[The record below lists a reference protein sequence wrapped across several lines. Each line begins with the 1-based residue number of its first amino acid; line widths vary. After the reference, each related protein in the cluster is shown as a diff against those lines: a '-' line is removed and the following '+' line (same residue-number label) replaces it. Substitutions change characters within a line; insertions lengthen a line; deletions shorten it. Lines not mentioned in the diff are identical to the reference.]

1 VKSDEILFTTLE
13 TGTVVFPYVIKNTNG
28 DSATADQIIEVT
40 PVAGGG
46 SGSGAPTATD
56 DSYSMDQGETIEIR
70 PLNKGV
76 NDSDPDNLDLIVFS
90 IGGIEVD
97 YTALPDTI
105 VMKGVGTV
113 IVKSDEILFTTLET
127 GTVVFPYVIKNT
139 NGDSATA
146 DQIIEVTP
154 VAGSGSGSGAPI
166 AVDDA
171 YTTDKDEAVI
181 IYPLTRGIND
191 SAPSGDPLKITHIAG
206 QQVTYNALPQTIF
219 VSQGGSIIVY
229 TANNIEFIPTVS
241 FLGEVIF
248 SYEISDGNQTDTA
261 TITIDVRE
269 FSVKASFKDSAL
281 RNNFEIYPN
290 PSKGNVIIFLK
301 SSSAGDV
308 QVTLSDVTGKI
319 IYAGAARL
327 NEGENELDVNFN
339 VKAGVL
345 FLNIRN
351 EQVNYGTSKIIFR

>member
-1 VKSDEILFTTLE
+1 MNGVGTVIVKSDEILFTTLE

-46 SGSGAPTATD
+46 SGSG
-56 DSYSMDQGETIEIR
+56 
-70 PLNKGV
+70 
-76 NDSDPDNLDLIVFS
+76 
-90 IGGIEVD
+90 
-97 YTALPDTI
+97 
-105 VMKGVGTV
+105 
-113 IVKSDEILFTTLET
+113 
-127 GTVVFPYVIKNT
+127 
-139 NGDSATA
+139 
-146 DQIIEVTP
+146 
-154 VAGSGSGSGAPI
+154 SGSGSGAPI

-191 SAPSGDPLKITHIAG
+191 SAPSGDPLTITHIAG

-219 VSQGGSIIVY
+219 VSQGGATVGSILIVN
-229 TANNIEFIPTVS
+229 ANNIEFTPALS
-241 FLGEVIF
+241 YLGEVIF

-261 TITIDVRE
+261 TITIEVIE
-269 FSVKASFKDSAL
+269 NSVKASFKDSAL

-327 NEGENELDVNFN
+327 KEGENELDFNFN
-339 VKAGVL
+339 AKAGVL

-351 EQVNYGTSKIIFR
+351 EQVNFGTSKIIFR

>member
-1 VKSDEILFTTLE
+1 
-13 TGTVVFPYVIKNTNG
+13 
-28 DSATADQIIEVT
+28 
-40 PVAGGG
+40 
-46 SGSGAPTATD
+46 
-56 DSYSMDQGETIEIR
+56 MDQGETIEIR

-105 VMKGVGTV
+105 VMNGVGTV

-154 VAGSGSGSGAPI
+154 VAGSGSGSGSGAPI

-171 YTTDKDEAVI
+171 YTTDKDESVI

-206 QQVTYNALPQTIF
+206 QQVTYNALPQTI
-219 VSQGGSIIVY
+219 SLQGGSIIVY

-261 TITIDVRE
+261 TITIEVIE
-269 FSVKASFKDSAL
+269 NSVKASFKDSAL

-327 NEGENELDVNFN
+327 KEGQNELDFNFN
-339 VKAGVL
+339 VNSGVL